1 MSTLF
6 IINSNA
12 RNSVVSRPPRHLL
25 SSKEEAHRRHN
36 ADDDETHVVNV
47 VSRHLNNHRRLAGE
61 EVVLHVSQDVLVGV
75 HAEHHEHNE
84 RHDVDARKELRLKL
98 HLGLHSL
105 QLRGDVVD
113 VGLERAVHLN
123 EESRAVANGLIDRI
137 EAGLVGLVGI
147 LHAVSK
153 AACKNLEVGIRGHSR
168 FGFDDKKVVLYMEWC
183 SICCDYLPPGVACIC
198 RAYH

>member
-1 MSTLF
+1 MFFFCFARSLKTMSTLF

-12 RNSVVSRPPRHLL
+12 RNSVVSRPPRRLL
-25 SSKEEAHRRHN
+25 SSKEEAHHRQN
-36 ADDDETHVVNV
+36 ADDDETHVV
-47 VSRHLNNHRRLAGE
+47 SLHLNNHRRLAGE

-105 QLRGDVVD
+105 QL
-113 VGLERAVHLN
+113 GLERAVHLN
-123 EESRAVANGLIDRI
+123 EESRAVVDRRLHSI

-147 LHAVSK
+147 LHAVSE

-168 FGFDDKKVVLYMEWC
+168 FGFDDKKLVLYMEWC
-183 SICCDYLPPGVACIC
+183 
-198 RAYH
+198 